1 MWSVLRRDYVE
12 KSVSTAYIDPSRL
25 MYLRSRLRTLYIR
38 KSIIIRVKEKASNY
52 LKDVVSI
59 SQITSN
65 NEIFQIEVEN

>member
-1 MWSVLRRDYVE
+1 
-12 KSVSTAYIDPSRL
+12 

-38 KSIIIRVKEKASNY
+38 KSIIIREKEKASNY